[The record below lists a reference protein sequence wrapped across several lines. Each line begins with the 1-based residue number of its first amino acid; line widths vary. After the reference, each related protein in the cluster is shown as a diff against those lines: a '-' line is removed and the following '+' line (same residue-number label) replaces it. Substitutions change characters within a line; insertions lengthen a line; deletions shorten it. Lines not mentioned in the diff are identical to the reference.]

1 MSQIRLTRTE
11 EIDSVLSSL
20 QERYPLLSE
29 AEIIK
34 MVLSEKYHETLRD
47 RIDAEPLSPQFEENV
62 IDLETNLTMKDVQ
75 TQIRTPRKA
84 SQLLS
89 LAGIM
94 KGAKDLSSNKKKYTY

>member
-34 MVLSEKYHETLRD
+34 MVLSEKYHETVRD
-47 RIDAEPLSPQFEENV
+47 RMEDEQRVEKHI
-62 IDLETNLTMKDVQ
+62 IDLETHPNMKDVQ
-75 TQIRTPRKA
+75 TQLSIPRKK
-84 SQLLS
+84 SRLLS
-89 LAGIM
+89 LAGAM
-94 KGAKDLSSNKKKYTY
+94 KGAKDLASNKKKYTY

>member
-1 MSQIRLTRTE
+1 MSQIRLTRTN

-34 MVLSEKYHETLRD
+34 MVLSEKYSEMIRN
-47 RIDAEPLSPQFEENV
+47 RNI
-62 IDLETNLTMKDVQ
+62 IDLETASSVKDAQTLT
-75 TQIRTPRKA
+75 RTPRKR

-89 LAGIM
+89 LAGVL
-94 KGAKDLSSNKKKYTY
+94 KGAKDLSNNKKKYTY

>member
-34 MVLSEKYHETLRD
+34 MVLSEKYYKTLQD
-47 RIDAEPLSPQFEENV
+47 RTDEEAFSPQFKNNV
-62 IDLETNLTMKDVQ
+62 IDLETTSNMKDIT
-75 TQIRTPRKA
+75 TQLHTPRKKA
-84 SQLLS
+84 HLLS
-89 LAGIM
+89 LSGIV